1 MKAAVL
7 KSPKNLEL
15 MDLPDPSCPPGG
27 ALIRVEACAVCGT
40 DIKMLDQGHRD
51 LQYPRILGHEVVG
64 RIEEIDLKSR
74 AGSSP
79 RLKAGELV
87 CVWPGIACG
96 CCPACLR
103 GADNRCRDMKIIGF
117 NIDGGF
123 AQYLALPAQSLSE
136 SSGNSTALNPL
147 PEGADPALFT
157 LTEPL
162 ACCINGQVQA
172 RVREGDTVLI
182 WGGGP
187 IGALHALL
195 AEMNGAE
202 KILLAERLP
211 GRIEE
216 IRRHTSAQVID
227 LSPGNR
233 DEEGQDPDLF
243 SEAER
248 TILSETDGMGVDV
261 ILTATPE
268 VKISQRQ
275 MGLLAPGGRICIFS
289 GPRLGEYEET
299 IDLRLMH
306 YLEQTI
312 TGAYGCSSR
321 HNRMA
326 SRLLESGQVEA
337 DWIITKRA
345 DLERIGEAFEHSSR
359 RAGLKSVV
367 CAV

>member
-7 KSPKNLEL
+7 KGPKNLVL
-15 MDLPDPSCPPGG
+15 TDLPEPSCPPGG

-51 LQYPRILGHEVVG
+51 LCYPRVLGHEVVG
-64 RIEEIDLKSR
+64 RIEKIDCKAQADGSPTLK
-74 AGSSP
+74 P
-79 RLKAGELV
+79 GELV
-87 CVWPGIACG
+87 QVWPGIACG

-136 SSGNSTALNPL
+136 SYGIFTALNPL

-162 ACCINGQVQA
+162 ACCINGQEQA
-172 RVREGDTVLI
+172 RVIEGDSVLI

-195 AEMNGAE
+195 AEFNGAG

-227 LSPGNR
+227 LSSNER
-233 DEEGQDPDLF
+233 DENCRDLLR
-243 SEAER
+243 EAES
-248 TILSETDGMGVDV
+248 TILSETDGRGVDA

-275 MGLLAPGGRICIFS
+275 MRLLAPGGRICIFS
-289 GPRLGEYEET
+289 GPRPGDYEEM
-299 IDLRLMH
+299 IDLRSMH
-306 YLEQTI
+306 YFEQTI

-321 HNRMA
+321 QNRVA
-326 SRLLESGQVEA
+326 AHLLESGQIKA
-337 DWIITKRA
+337 DWIITKRT
-345 DLERIGEAFEHSSR
+345 DLPRIGEAFEHSSG

>member
-15 MDLPDPSCPPGG
+15 MDLPDPRCPPGG

-64 RIEEIDLKSR
+64 RIEEIDRKAQAGGHRIR
-74 AGSSP
+74 AGD
-79 RLKAGELV
+79 LV
-87 CVWPGIACG
+87 QIWPGIACG
-96 CCPACLR
+96 RCPACLR
-103 GADNRCRDMKIIGF
+103 EADNRCRDMKIIGF
-117 NIDGGF
+117 NCDGGF
-123 AQYLALPAQSLSE
+123 AEYLALPAQSLSE
-136 SSGNSTALNPL
+136 SFGICRALNPL
-147 PEGADPALFT
+147 PESVDPALFT

-162 ACCINGQVQA
+162 ACCINGQEQA
-172 RVREGDTVLI
+172 RVREGDSVLI

-195 AEMNGAE
+195 AELNGAG

-216 IRRHTSAQVID
+216 IRRHTCAQVID
-227 LSPGNR
+227 LSSNNR
-233 DEEGQDPDLF
+233 DENGRDLLR
-243 SEAER
+243 EAER
-248 TILSETDGMGVDV
+248 AILSETDGQGVDL

-268 VKISQRQ
+268 VRISLRQ

-289 GPRLGEYEET
+289 GPRPGEYEET
-299 IDLRLMH
+299 INLRSMH

-312 TGAYGCSSR
+312 TGSYGCSSR

-326 SRLLESGQVEA
+326 ARLLESKQVEG
-337 DWIITKRA
+337 DWIISKRV
-345 DLERIGEAFEHSSR
+345 DLDRIGEAFEHSSR